1 MRKTKETRFVSSIHP
16 LNLKLN
22 PQHQGKWKTELSAT
36 WQSLPWAWTQRYLRT
51 EREDGWRE
59 VLKDS
64 PSQRALLESLT
75 NCGVFSIT
83 FI

>member
-1 MRKTKETRFVSSIHP
+1 MSSIHP
-16 LNLKLN
+16 LNPKLH
-22 PQHQGKWKTELSAT
+22 PQHQGKRKTELSAMR
-36 WQSLPWAWTQRYLRT
+36 QSLPWAWTQGYLRT
-51 EREDGWRE
+51 EREGGWRE
-59 VLKDS
+59 ALKDS